1 VLPFPTAELAFAMR
15 CGTHGDQVT
24 ALALYAMINMAMAV
38 TWLVMFTNLR
48 RHPRLLSEQV
58 TAAFFRTE
66 RLRAAAGIVVPFVP
80 VLIGVKWPQAALV
93 VLVAMPVFYAVTAE
107 GLRRPQS
114 AAPADG

>member
-38 TWLVMFTNLR
+38 TWLVMFTNLH

-58 TAAFFRTE
+58 TAAFRTE
-66 RLRAAAGIVVPFVP
+66 RLRAAAGSSCRSSP
-80 VLIGVKWPQAALV
+80 
-93 VLVAMPVFYAVTAE
+93 
-107 GLRRPQS
+107 S
-114 AAPADG
+114 